1 MTRNA
6 DELHCHIQGESGPE
20 LVILHPVG
28 LDHTFMTSVMDAASQ
43 SYKTLGLDLRGH
55 GSSMACHPETTLDT
69 YVKDIQA
76 AIRRHCTGK
85 PIVLGLSFG
94 GMLAQKL
101 ALDEPDAVAGLIL
114 CGCAGGFTDQVRLA
128 LRERG
133 LKAQREGMGAVV
145 DETIERWVT
154 PAFKANPA
162 VEKIRHTLQHA
173 NADNW
178 SCAWHAIA
186 QFDAMSRLGEIAI
199 PALVIAGE
207 NDAATPLATTEQ
219 LAGAI
224 PGAQHVKL
232 AGAPHMM
239 QIEAPDTF
247 NATVLEFLRAH
258 WDPVRPTGGNTGHI
272 Q

>member
-28 LDHTFMTSVMDAASQ
+28 LDHTFMTGVMDAASQ
-43 SYKTLGLDLRGH
+43 SYKTFGVDLRGH

-76 AIRRHCTGK
+76 VIRRHCKGK

-101 ALDEPDAVAGLIL
+101 AQDDPGAVSGLIL
-114 CGCAGGFTDQVRLA
+114 CGCTGGFTDPIRLA

-133 LKAQREGMGAVV
+133 LKAQREGIGAVV

-162 VEKIRHTLQHA
+162 IEKIRHTLQHA
-173 NADNW
+173 NADNRR
-178 SCAWHAIA
+178 HA
-186 QFDAMSRLGEIAI
+186 
-199 PALVIAGE
+199 PAG
-207 NDAATPLATTEQ
+207 
-219 LAGAI
+219 
-224 PGAQHVKL
+224 
-232 AGAPHMM
+232 
-239 QIEAPDTF
+239 
-247 NATVLEFLRAH
+247 
-258 WDPVRPTGGNTGHI
+258 
-272 Q
+272 